1 MKWNSEELGILKQYM
16 HGHKSVEQIRSK
28 LKSSGYNRTYKS
40 VSRKLESLKIRKP
53 SGNNIEM
60 PKVLILDIET
70 TPMAVWTWSLGKQYV
85 GHHAIMKDK
94 KGAMMDW
101 HLLSWAAKWL
111 YDDEVMSD
119 ILKPNEARAR
129 KDKRILKSI
138 WGLLNEADI
147 VIAHNGDRFDLRKI
161 NARFIANDIKAPL
174 PFKTIDTLK
183 QARKEFAFSSN
194 KQDFI
199 TKFLKLEEK
208 LDTEFNLWIECM
220 NGNPSSLKRMQ
231 DYNRTDV
238 VGLEEL
244 YLKLRPYMKSHPNF
258 AVMLDDDCCTVCGST
273 SLKQTKKYYYTG
285 SSRFK
290 LYTCSSCHSPFIR
303 GKNSHTDK
311 SVSKRSVTR

>member
-1 MKWNSEELGILKQYM
+1 MKWNSQELSILKQYK
-16 HGHKSVEQIRSK
+16 HGHKSVEQIKDK
-28 LKSSGYNRTYKS
+28 LTSAGYKRTYKS
-40 VSRKLESLKIRKP
+40 VSRKLENLRIKKP
-53 SGNNIEM
+53 SANSLEM

-85 GHHAIMKDK
+85 GHHSIMRDK
-94 KGAMMDW
+94 KGEMMDW
-101 HLLSWAAKWL
+101 HILSWAAKWL

-119 ILKPNEARAR
+119 ILKPNEAKNR

-138 WGLLNEADI
+138 WSLLNEADI

-161 NARFIANDIKAPL
+161 NARFIANGIKAPL

-220 NGNPSSLKRMQ
+220 DGNVNSLKRMQ

-258 AVMLDDDCCTVCGST
+258 AVMLDDDCCTVCGSD

-290 LYTCSSCHSPFIR
+290 LYTCNSCHSPFIR
-303 GKNSHTDK
+303 GKNSHTNK